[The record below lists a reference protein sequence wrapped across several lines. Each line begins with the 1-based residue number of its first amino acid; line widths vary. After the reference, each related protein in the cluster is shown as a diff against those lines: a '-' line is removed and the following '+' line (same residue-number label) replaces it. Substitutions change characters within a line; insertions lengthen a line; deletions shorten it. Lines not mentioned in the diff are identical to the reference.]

1 MSGAP
6 AADAPLRLGRQA
18 AFWLFLLLLAGCL
31 MFVALEQLTYFASA
45 PGAWLLSIILLA
57 ATAIPAGLI
66 IYRLD
71 QFEPEPASLIA
82 VAVLWGGVIAL
93 TFAGITNSGA
103 LTFLQHVM
111 PASTVDSWGAAIVA
125 PIDEELYKGLGLV
138 VIYLMARSEI
148 NGAMDG
154 LVYGA
159 MIGLGFQ
166 VVENVQYFMLAAG
179 QSTGQ
184 VSAVVGMFFLRVV
197 LSGLYSHM
205 LFTGLMGF
213 GFAYFVTRRGR
224 SVKRRSG
231 ILAVCIVL
239 AWAAHF
245 VWNSPWLDSLGDQGA
260 REVVLSVIVKGLP
273 FLALLVIM
281 VIFARKR
288 EGQAFAR
295 LMAAEVGGEV
305 VTAEEFRILQ
315 SGRKRRKTVRM
326 LRRTRGPQAAAA
338 AKRLM
343 REQMNLA
350 LFHLRAGEAQRPAI
364 EAQREVVMTL
374 KARLAAAAGGD
385 GGGGTGGNAGL

>member
-1 MSGAP
+1 
-6 AADAPLRLGRQA
+6 
-18 AFWLFLLLLAGCL
+18 
-31 MFVALEQLTYFASA
+31 
-45 PGAWLLSIILLA
+45 
-57 ATAIPAGLI
+57 
-66 IYRLD
+66 
-71 QFEPEPASLIA
+71 
-82 VAVLWGGVIAL
+82 
-93 TFAGITNSGA
+93 
-103 LTFLQHVM
+103 M
-111 PASTVDSWGAAIVA
+111 PASAVDSWGAAIVA

-148 NGAMDG
+148 GGAMDG

-213 GFAYFVTRRGR
+213 GFAYFVTQRSRSSGRRWGML
-224 SVKRRSG
+224 V
-231 ILAVCIVL
+231 VCAVL

-245 VWNSPWLDSLGDQGA
+245 VWNSPWLDSLGSQGA
-260 REVVLSVIVKGLP
+260 GAFVFSLIVKGLP
-273 FLALLVIM
+273 FLALLLIM
-281 VIFARKR
+281 VIFARRR

-295 LMAAEVGGEV
+295 LMAGEVGGEA
-305 VTAEEFRILQ
+305 VTAEEFHILQ
-315 SGRKRRKTVRM
+315 SGRRRRRTVRM
-326 LRRTRGPQAAAA
+326 LKRTKGSQAAAI

-350 LFHLRAGEAQRPAI
+350 LFHLRADEEHHPAI
-364 EAQREVVMTL
+364 EAQREVVLTM
-374 KARLAAAAGGD
+374 KRRLAAAVGGQAAV
-385 GGGGTGGNAGL
+385 GAE